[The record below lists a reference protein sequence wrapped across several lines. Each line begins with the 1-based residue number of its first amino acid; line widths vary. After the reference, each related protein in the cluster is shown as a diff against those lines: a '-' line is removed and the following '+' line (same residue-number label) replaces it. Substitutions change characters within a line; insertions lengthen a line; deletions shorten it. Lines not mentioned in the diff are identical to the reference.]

1 MDMDCKTTADLIT
14 RSLSGNASPQD
25 SAQLRGHLAACP
37 ACAELERG
45 LSATWSLMGS
55 LPVVASRMSAPA
67 VARPFVLR
75 RPIWA
80 VAAAAAAIFVIAAI
94 ALSLR
99 PAPAPVA
106 PQAPIAQQPGLL
118 PDPEKRDQPKE
129 SVTVQEP
136 QTPIEK
142 PQAPVAPVPV
152 IPETKTVVAPEAP
165 APKPAT
171 PEIPERKDPVAKP
184 TLSEARPDTRPEVKP
199 PVPAPLPA
207 PAALPVVAMVSRV
220 DGEVVSISG
229 AGRVP
234 VKAGQKLTATESLET
249 AKGGQAELLFDDGTR
264 VILESDSLADS
275 FQSEG
280 GKSLTLKRGFLRARI
295 AKQPAGEPMIFL
307 TSTAEARVLGT
318 RLSLSVTPTSTRL
331 EVREGKVRI
340 TRKDDNA
347 SVEVS
352 ADHFVV
358 AGKGQAMTPKLMPA
372 KLALHE
378 TFDLPRWGGGWI
390 QGGEANLGIRLATEN
405 GSLSVKTLQKPT
417 QDLGG
422 GKMPTDAAELARK
435 TLQNVN
441 NVASLSR
448 KDWPRSAWLET
459 RQPFAFSNEAP
470 IRIRIR
476 DWNSH
481 HDPDRIVWTALNHG
495 VAGQG
500 LSLERRGDSL
510 QLWVEGAAAPV
521 WKKDTAGPQEW
532 ETVELWVAKDL
543 VVVRRNDETLYSG
556 PNPLKIKAAVLSLGT
571 NAKMELAQDEEVRFD
586 DVDVF
591 LTTRAELDEVAR

>member
-1 MDMDCKTTADLIT
+1 MDMDCNTTADLIT
-14 RSLSGNASPQD
+14 RSLSGNASTQD
-25 SAQLRGHLAACP
+25 DAQLRGHLAACP

-45 LSATWSLMGS
+45 LSATWSLMGR
-55 LPVVASRMSAPA
+55 LPALASRMPAPA

-75 RPIWA
+75 RPVWA
-80 VAAAAAAIFVIAAI
+80 VAAAAAAIFVIAAV
-94 ALSLR
+94 AVSLR
-99 PAPAPVA
+99 PTPAPVA
-106 PQAPIAQQPGLL
+106 PQAPVAQQPGVL
-118 PDPEKRDQPKE
+118 PNPEKREQPKE
-129 SVTVQEP
+129 SVAVQEP

-152 IPETKTVVAPEAP
+152 VPETKTVVAPEAP
-165 APKPAT
+165 APKPVT
-171 PEIPERKDPVAKP
+171 PETPERKDPVAKP
-184 TLSEARPDTRPEVKP
+184 TLPETRPEEKP
-199 PVPAPLPA
+199 VVPAPLPA

-220 DGEVVSISG
+220 EGDVVSITG
-229 AGRVP
+229 AGRVA
-234 VKAGQKLTATESLET
+234 VKAGQKLTASESLET

-264 VILESDSLADS
+264 VILEADSLADS
-275 FQSEG
+275 FQSDG
-280 GKSLTLKRGFLRARI
+280 GKSLTLKRGLLRARI
-295 AKQPAGEPMIFL
+295 AKQPAGEPMLFL

-331 EVREGKVRI
+331 EVREGKVRF

-347 SVEVS
+347 SVDVS

-378 TFDLPRWGGGWI
+378 TFDQPRWGGGWV

-417 QDLGG
+417 QDLSG
-422 GKMPTDAAELARK
+422 GKMPSDTAELARK

-459 RQPFAFSNEAP
+459 RQAFAFSNEAP

-521 WKKDTAGPQEW
+521 WKKDTAAPQEW
-532 ETVELWVAKDL
+532 ESVELWVAKDQ

>member
-1 MDMDCKTTADLIT
+1 MDMDCKTSADLIT
-14 RSLSGNASPQD
+14 RSLSGNASTQD
-25 SAQLRGHLAACP
+25 DAQLRGHLAACP

-55 LPVVASRMSAPA
+55 LPDVASRMPAPA
-67 VARPFVLR
+67 LAHPFARR
-75 RPIWA
+75 RPLWA
-80 VAAAAAAIFVIAAI
+80 VAAAAAAIFVIATI
-94 ALSLR
+94 IVRLR
-99 PAPAPVA
+99 TPSTPVV
-106 PQAPIAQQPGLL
+106 PQTPIARQKPDVLPQQA
-118 PDPEKRDQPKE
+118 PKE
-129 SVTVQEP
+129 SVAVQEP

-142 PQAPVAPVPV
+142 PQAPVAPAPA
-152 IPETKTVVAPEAP
+152 IPETKTVLAPEP
-165 APKPAT
+165 SAPKPVI
-171 PEIPERKDPVAKP
+171 PEAPERKDPVAKAAP
-184 TLSEARPDTRPEVKP
+184 SETRPEEKP
-199 PVPAPLPA
+199 AVPAALPG
-207 PAALPVVAMVSRV
+207 PAALPVVATVSRV
-220 DGEVVSISG
+220 EGEVLSLSG
-229 AGRVP
+229 GNRVP
-234 VKAGQKLTATESLET
+234 VKAGQKLTAVESLET

-264 VILESDSLADS
+264 VILEADSLADS

-280 GKSLTLKRGFLRARI
+280 GKRLMLKRGLLRARI
-295 AKQPAGEPMIFL
+295 AKQPAGEPMLFL

-347 SVEVS
+347 SVDVS

-358 AGKGQAMTPKLMPA
+358 AGKGQAMTPKLMPS

-378 TFDLPRWGGGWI
+378 TFDLPRWAGWI

-405 GSLSVKTLQKPT
+405 GSLSVKTMQKPT

-422 GKMPTDAAELARK
+422 GKMPSDTAELARK
-435 TLQNVN
+435 ALQNVN
-441 NVASLSR
+441 NVGSLSR

-481 HDPDRIVWTALNHG
+481 HDPDRIVWAALNHG
-495 VAGQG
+495 IAGQG

-521 WKKDTAGPQEW
+521 WKKDTGAPQEW
-532 ETVELWVAKDL
+532 ESVELWVAKDQ

-556 PNPLKIKAAVLSLGT
+556 VNPLKIKAAALSLGT

-591 LTTRAELDEVAR
+591 LTTRTELDEVAR